1 MTPSMDHV
9 LVPHFPSDTVVV
21 DETSFAE
28 VMFVVPETRAKIEY
42 RSSSPA
48 ARLVVP
54 VMENG
59 SLAFWLLTGF
69 TLIKGEAFVAEGQG
83 VPAGVTEGRARSRIS
98 RDTPQSVIIR

>member
-1 MTPSMDHV
+1 MTPSTDHV
-9 LVPHFPSDTVVV
+9 LVPHFPADTIVV

-28 VMFVVPETRAKIEY
+28 VMFVVPETMAKIEY

-59 SLAFWLLTGF
+59 SPTFWLLTGF
-69 TLIKGEAFVAEGQG
+69 TLIKGDVFVARG
-83 VPAGVTEGRARSRIS
+83 AGRHGRCY
-98 RDTPQSVIIR
+98 